1 MFRNGMSD
9 SIENKRVIKAVILDS
24 GFDFGRCPLASQLP
38 AALWP
43 VASKPSIERLLR
55 RLSDYGV
62 KETVICSNTDDRI
75 VKESIESEDYR
86 MDLRFSEFKL
96 PTGTAGSFRDAVCG
110 DRGSLW
116 LILPAGMVNIPDIEF
131 IIQSHYRS
139 RCELTVVLNPADTK
153 NGYPGQATGIYVCDP
168 VILDSIPAGG
178 YYDIKESLIPE
189 LLRSGKNIYAAGLPE
204 SVGNFRNYREYLSA
218 VCGELEKKHEKSSL
232 VSDFEKD
239 PSESV
244 WTGPGVRISACVRMY
259 GPVVIME
266 GARIS
271 EGAVIF
277 GPTIIGRYAVVGE
290 NSLVVNSILWDNSC
304 VSAECKVERCVIG
317 SQATASYRSVIHEQA
332 VLPRPHEILR
342 HFAMASQNDGQE
354 NTGKPKTSA
363 CCFRNKLDLPLVFI
377 AVFLI
382 AVFIWSNW
390 FTLKDLWGIW
400 QRSDEYSSGLLVPFL
415 AAYILWVRR
424 EGLASCSIRPSLWG
438 LPVFVAAQVIKFA
451 GLFFMYSSLERFSI
465 VVSVAGLLLL
475 LFGWN
480 YFRKVFTVLL
490 FLCLMLP
497 LPASIHSS
505 LLLPLQSWATASA
518 VFCLEIMGYDVI
530 RTGNIIDVNGTT
542 VAVIEAC
549 NGLRMIMAFFVIGG
563 FIVLLSRRAKWE
575 KLLIF
580 LSGVPIAL
588 LCNTVRLTVTA
599 IAFTYVKGD
608 YWEKVFHDFGGYAMM
623 PLAIGIIV
631 LEFWLLSKI
640 VTTGTGNQFI
650 PD

>member
-1 MFRNGMSD
+1 MFRIGMNN
-9 SIENKRVIKAVILDS
+9 SIENKRDIKAVILDS
-24 GFDFGRCPLASQLP
+24 GFDFGRCPLASRLP

-43 VASKPSIERLLR
+43 VASKASIEHLLQC
-55 RLSDYGV
+55 LSDYGV
-62 KETVICSNTDDRI
+62 KQTIICSNTDDRI
-75 VKESIESEDYR
+75 VKEFIEAGDYR

-110 DRGSLW
+110 DRSSLW
-116 LILPAGMVNIPDIEF
+116 LILPAGMVNVPDIEA
-131 IIQSHYRS
+131 IIQSHYRG

-189 LLRSGKNIYAAGLPE
+189 LLRAGKNIYAARLPE
-204 SVGNFRNYREYLSA
+204 SVGNFRNYTEYLSA

-232 VSDFEKD
+232 VSDFD
-239 PSESV
+239 RVPSKSV
-244 WTGPGVRISACVRMY
+244 WTGLGVNIPVSVRIY

-266 GARIS
+266 GASIS

-277 GPTIIGRYAVVGE
+277 GPTIIGRYAAVGE
-290 NSLVVNSILWDNSC
+290 NSLIVNSILWDNSC
-304 VSAECKVERCVIG
+304 VSAECRVERCVIG
-317 SQATASYRSVIHEQA
+317 SQAVAPCKSVIHEQA
-332 VLPRPHEILR
+332 VLPQPHETLR
-342 HFAMASQNDGQE
+342 HFAKAL
-354 NTGKPKTSA
+354 SA
-363 CCFRNKLDLPLVFI
+363 DRLKNAEKIETATCCRRNKFNGPLGFI
-377 AVFLI
+377 TVLLL

-424 EGLASCSIRPSLWG
+424 EGFASCRIQPSLWG
-438 LPVFVAAQVIKFA
+438 LPVFAAAQAIKFA
-451 GLFFMYSSLERFSI
+451 GLFFMYSSMERFSI

-480 YFRKVFTVLL
+480 YFQKTFTILL

-505 LLLPLQSWATASA
+505 LLLPLQSWSTASA
-518 VFCLEIMGYDVI
+518 VFCLEVMGYDVI

-575 KLLIF
+575 KLLVF

-599 IAFTYVKGD
+599 IAFTYVKGE
-608 YWEKVFHDFGGYAMM
+608 YWEKLFHDFGGYAMM
-623 PLAIGIIV
+623 PFAIGIIV
-631 LEFWLLSKI
+631 LEFWLLAKM
-640 VTTGTGNQFI
+640 VTVGTGNQLV